1 MFNIIDPKITMNQ
14 NNISGDGSPGRSEV
28 ASSYSHNKQG
38 LSKKGTDIEKI
49 DHIEQTLL
57 QKNRSNFSRQFQK
70 GNINSIPMPHSSD
83 VIHKYGNVKFETT
96 SNRSRSSIK
105 KTNMIM
111 QSPHKDPKNVN
122 FEEAGSNT
130 FSDEESVQKS
140 AINYTSSDRIG
151 DTQENLQNAH
161 TAFKDVDN
169 CSENELENYL
179 FGEQA
184 NENDQMVPRIYEM
197 DQAEI
202 AKYIFSFIKI
212 KSKKQQYE
220 VQLFKQEVENN
231 FKEIASNIE
240 QATKEGREYNMILHS
255 ELEEFV
261 NNKKK
266 EFYQKFIEIKKT
278 QEEQESIKESFSDNF
293 LSMRQI

>member
-1 MFNIIDPKITMNQ
+1 
-14 NNISGDGSPGRSEV
+14 
-28 ASSYSHNKQG
+28 
-38 LSKKGTDIEKI
+38 
-49 DHIEQTLL
+49 
-57 QKNRSNFSRQFQK
+57 
-70 GNINSIPMPHSSD
+70 
-83 VIHKYGNVKFETT
+83 
-96 SNRSRSSIK
+96 
-105 KTNMIM
+105 M

-130 FSDEESVQKS
+130 FSDEESIQKS

-179 FGEQA
+179 FEEQA

-231 FKEIASNIE
+231 FKEIATNIE